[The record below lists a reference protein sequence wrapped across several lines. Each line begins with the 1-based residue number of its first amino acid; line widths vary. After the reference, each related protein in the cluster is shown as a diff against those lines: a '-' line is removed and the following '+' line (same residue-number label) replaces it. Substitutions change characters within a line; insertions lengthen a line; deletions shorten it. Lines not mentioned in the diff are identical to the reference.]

1 MGFARADGSIHL
13 FEPGGRY
20 LDELVRTDDGWRIAV
35 RVTAQDWLSGHPAA
49 RARRRGCAGA

>member
-20 LDELVRTDDGWRIAV
+20 LDELVRTDAGWRIAS
-35 RVTAQDWLSGHPAA
+35 RTTAQDWMSGALPPEL
-49 RARRRGCAGA
+49 G